1 MIGGNGPKRTLPLA
15 ARYASEWN
23 GVFLSADRFAG
34 LNRRLDRLLV
44 AADRRPE
51 EVRRSV
57 MVGTVIARHEEELAR
72 KLADE
77 ESWWHGSEPEELRQ
91 RGIVV
96 GTPDEYRDQLA
107 EYAAA
112 GVHRIMLQ
120 WLDLDDLEGLEAL
133 ALELI

>member
-1 MIGGNGPKRTLPLA
+1 
-15 ARYASEWN
+15 
-23 GVFLSADRFAG
+23 
-34 LNRRLDRLLV
+34 
-44 AADRRPE
+44 
-51 EVRRSV
+51 

-112 GVHRIMLQ
+112 GVQRIMLQ